1 MASDAERRSTM
12 LDREKKRKLGYSV
25 EQVDAFLEKTHAL
38 YEAPEPRLT
47 QEDIQRVSFDLEK
60 GGYVIDQVDAAL
72 SRLETAVVD
81 KQTQWDIEHEGR
93 VAWRG
98 RTAQLAQTLYARADR
113 PDKERFSKGEQ
124 GKASYD
130 FRQVDRLV
138 VRSIDAIRRELG
150 DDGARANASEAR
162 KGDDVTSAMVSGAVF
177 TRRNGSHG
185 YDERSVDFYLN
196 RVSQVLLRLE
206 SFDRI
211 GDSVKDLAAAA
222 TSVVSPVPASSG
234 EPLISASAAASFAQ
248 SAQPVQTAP
257 IPQSQASSLAALVAS
272 GGDAAASSPSVPAS
286 AAGEPG
292 AMPPAY
298 QPSDDF
304 NVLRKAEESIF
315 RAAPDQAP
323 APVAPAALF
332 PDSMTAVPAPAV
344 AQDAPSVPIAD
355 HPDFGAAQ
363 SAFNPASSASASPS
377 FAPAPSP
384 APAAVEPAAPA
395 PSVPIADRP
404 FASAQPVAQPPATVS
419 VNDASAA
426 SDDDLPPSFPPSTP
440 QGHVDAGDVRPVAH
454 HRSLID
460 QDADVNTPAPADGH
474 AFMFPTTPVIPVNVA
489 PSAPAAA
496 PVAALPQTAPAA
508 PSVPSAEPAPVIVP
522 PVVQTVSAGDEIPG
536 QGRRVDATPAPAEP
550 QPPADRR
557 AAADDEAEAYID
569 RLMHSE
575 FTTTDFEIPKL
586 SFPKV
591 DTDLDLGAGGLQDG
605 KETKA

>member
-113 PDKERFSKGEQ
+113 PDRERFSKGDQ

-130 FRQVDRLV
+130 FNQVDRLV
-138 VRSIDAIRRELG
+138 VRSVDKIRRELG
-150 DDGARANASEAR
+150 NDGAGADATQPR
-162 KGDDVTSAMVSGAVF
+162 KGDDVTSATVSGAVF

-222 TSVVSPVPASSG
+222 TSVVSAIPASSDK
-234 EPLISASAAASFAQ
+234 PLIPASAAASFAQ
-248 SAQPVQTAP
+248 PVQPVQPAP
-257 IPQSQASSLAALVAS
+257 IPQPQASSLAALVTS
-272 GGDAAASSPSVPAS
+272 GDATVPSSSTPVAVS
-286 AAGEPG
+286 GEG
-292 AMPPAY
+292 DDMPPAY

-315 RAAPDQAP
+315 HAAPDQPA
-323 APVAPAALF
+323 APVAPAPLF
-332 PDSMTAVPAPAV
+332 PNSMTAVPAPAL
-344 AQDAPSVPIAD
+344 AQDAPFAAVED
-355 HPDFGAAQ
+355 HPDLGASQPAFTPTPAASVPEPSPAPVAVEPTATAPAEPVADRRSVTAQ
-363 SAFNPASSASASPS
+363 PV
-377 FAPAPSP
+377 APSP
-384 APAAVEPAAPA
+384 AAV
-395 PSVPIADRP
+395 
-404 FASAQPVAQPPATVS
+404 SANNEST
-419 VNDASAA
+419 ASAA
-426 SDDDLPPSFPPSTP
+426 YDDDLPPSFPPSSP
-440 QGHVDAGDVRPVAH
+440 AQGHVDVGDARPVTH
-454 HRSLID
+454 HEPEIVR
-460 QDADVNTPAPADGH
+460 DADVNTPAPVDGH
-474 AFMFPTTPVIPVNVA
+474 AFMFPTTPVIPVNAA
-489 PSAPAAA
+489 PSVPVAVAPAA
-496 PVAALPQTAPAA
+496 PLPQTAPSS
-508 PSVPSAEPAPVIVP
+508 PAEPKLAPVAAT
-522 PVVQTVSAGDEIPG
+522 PVAQTTVSAGERFPG
-536 QGRRVDATPAPAEP
+536 QGQQVADVTASAEP
-550 QPPADRR
+550 QPATARR
-557 AAADDEAEAYID
+557 DGADDEAEAYID

-591 DTDLDLGAGGLQDG
+591 DTDLDLGVGERHDDKGAN
-605 KETKA
+605 A